1 MMKTHKDLE
10 NKLIRLDGR
19 GYKAYKEIKGIYT
32 FPDYIFLIDHVQG
45 DPFAAPSRVRIQIP
59 QSIAGFPK
67 DLYQNPSRAT
77 ALADFITRQF
87 DRQARKKSRRRGTGN
102 SGIISIDRPGQEVLE
117 RTSAFVNT
125 DQVEIRFFVGLPARG
140 RGISSR
146 QAVEVLCE
154 DLPVIAERVLKFH
167 RLDRA
172 AVQSI
177 VETVEDADAIREVLR
192 DRGLVAFVADGAL
205 LPRSSG
211 VDPRP
216 LEAEAVLFQSPPAF
230 RVTFDLPNL
239 GPIHG
244 MGIPR
249 GVTLIVGGGYHGKS
263 TLLRA
268 IERGVYNHIPGD
280 GREFVITDPDAVKIR
295 AEDGRRVAGVDISP
309 FINNLPQKRSTTSFS
324 TENASGST
332 SQATNIIEALE
343 MEAKCLLI
351 DEDTSAT
358 NFMIRDH
365 RMQELIA
372 KEREPITPFIDKV
385 RQLFTDHGISTILVI
400 GGSGDYF
407 DAADT
412 VIAMEHFLPQD
423 ATKRAREIARKYAT
437 ERTREGGSLFG
448 NIRHRI
454 PLPHSLDPG
463 RGSRGV
469 RLKAP
474 DAETITFGSE
484 RIDLSSV
491 EQIVEKSQVRAIAHA
506 MAYAKSHYVD
516 GHRTLHDI
524 VELIMEDIQEEG
536 LDRVASAPYG
546 DLVCFR
552 KFEWAAAVN
561 RLRTLATR

>member
-1 MMKTHKDLE
+1 MTATHQDLE
-10 NKLIRLDGR
+10 DKLIRLDGR
-19 GYKAYKEIKGIYT
+19 GYKAYKSIKGRYT
-32 FPDYIFLIDHVQG
+32 FPDYTFIIDHVQG

-59 QSIAGFPK
+59 QALAGFPEEF
-67 DLYQNPSRAT
+67 YQSRSRRT

-87 DRQARKKSRRRGTGN
+87 DQQAREKCRRRGTGN

-117 RTSAFVNT
+117 RTSAFVNAH
-125 DQVEIRFFVGLPARG
+125 QVELRCFVGLPARG
-140 RGISSR
+140 RGISGR
-146 QAVEVLCE
+146 QAIALLCE

-167 RLDRA
+167 RIDRA
-172 AVQSI
+172 AIQSI
-177 VETVEDADAIREVLR
+177 VETIEDADALREALKS
-192 DRGLVAFVADGAL
+192 RGLVAFVADGAL

-216 LEAEAVLFQSPPAF
+216 LEAEAILFQSPPAF
-230 RVTFDLPNL
+230 RVTLDRPNL

-280 GREFVITDPDAVKIR
+280 GREFVVTDPDAVKIR

-309 FINNLPQKRSTTSFS
+309 FINNLPQKRATTSFS

-332 SQATNIIEALE
+332 SQAANIIEAME

-385 RQLFTDHGISTILVI
+385 RQLLTDHGISTILVI

-407 DAADT
+407 EAADT
-412 VIAMEHFLPQD
+412 VIAMEHFLPED
-423 ATKRAREIARKYAT
+423 VTSRAREISGKYAT
-437 ERTREGGSLFG
+437 ERTREGGRLFG
-448 NIRHRI
+448 DIRHRI
-454 PLPHSLDPG
+454 PLPHSLDPA
-463 RGSRGV
+463 RGSRGI

-474 DAETITFGSE
+474 DTDTITFGSE
-484 RIDLSSV
+484 RIDLAAV
-491 EQIVEKSQVRAIAHA
+491 EQIVEKSQVRAIAHG
-506 MAYAKSHYVD
+506 MAYAKSHYVN
-516 GHRTLHDI
+516 GHRTLKEI
-524 VELIMEDIQEEG
+524 VELIMKDIQDKG
-536 LDRVASAPYG
+536 MDRVASAPYG
-546 DLVCFR
+546 DLVHFR
-552 KFEWAAAVN
+552 RFEWAAAVN
-561 RLRTLATR
+561 RLRTLTTR

>member
-1 MMKTHKDLE
+1 MQTQQDLQD
-10 NKLIRLDGR
+10 KLLRLDGR
-19 GYKAYKEIKGIYT
+19 GYKAYKQIKGSYT
-32 FPDYIFLIDHVQG
+32 FPDYTFIIDHVQG

-59 QSIAGFPK
+59 QSIASFPEQ
-67 DLYQNPSRAT
+67 LYRSRSRRT

-87 DRQARKKSRRRGTGN
+87 DRQAREKSRRRGTGN

-117 RTSAFVNT
+117 RTSAFVN
-125 DQVEIRFFVGLPARG
+125 DQQVELRCFVGLPAQG
-140 RGISSR
+140 RGISGH

-154 DLPVIAERVLKFH
+154 DLPVLVERTLKFH

-172 AVQSI
+172 AIQTI
-177 VETVEDADAIREVLR
+177 VETVEDADAIRAELQ
-192 DRGLVAFVADGAL
+192 DRKLIAFVADGAL

-211 VDPRP
+211 IDSRP
-216 LEAEAVLFQSPPAF
+216 LSAEAVLFQSPAAF
-230 RVTFDLPNL
+230 RVIFHRPNL

-244 MGIPR
+244 MGIPH

-295 AEDGRRVAGVDISP
+295 AEDGRRVVGVDISP
-309 FINNLPQKRSTTSFS
+309 FINNLPQKRSTTAFS

-332 SQATNIIEALE
+332 SQAANIIEALE
-343 MEAKCLLI
+343 MKAKCLLI
-351 DEDTSAT
+351 DEDTTAT

-385 RQLFTDHGISTILVI
+385 RQLYTDHGISTVLVI

-407 DAADT
+407 ETADT
-412 VIAMEHFLPQD
+412 VIALENFRPQD
-423 ATKRAREIARKYAT
+423 VTERAREIARKYAD
-437 ERTREGGSLFG
+437 ERTREGGPSFG

-454 PLPHSLDPG
+454 PLPHSLDPR
-463 RGSRGV
+463 RGSRGI

-474 DAETITFGSE
+474 DAETIAFGSE

-506 MAYAKSHYVD
+506 MAYAKSHYVN
-516 GHRTLHDI
+516 GHRTLLDI
-524 VELIMEDIQEEG
+524 VELIMEDIQEKG

-546 DLVCFR
+546 DLVRFR
-552 KFEWAAAVN
+552 RFEWAAAVN
-561 RLRTLATR
+561 RLRTLAIR